1 MKRILAACLCI
12 LLLGC
17 VTPAQSE
24 QPQQT
29 AAPAAAETAT
39 TAPAATPEPKRFP
52 VTEAIAPLPETP
64 EAVDLDDRLL
74 VYESDGMSRLYLHG
88 QSIPLCAGSI
98 PAGAYGCRT
107 AGDRFFFSDPN
118 EGTLCMLD
126 LCDPTAPVQTVAPD
140 VIKGIKRFMIS
151 EDGETILY
159 ETPESEECDVLYLY
173 RDGEAKRIAES
184 AGRIDQFYL
193 SPDGKSLIFYMD
205 ETDIDNDRP
214 YSDYLIM
221 DGGEPLLLD
230 NELEWIGED
239 LRTALLWNTSGRK
252 LTLLRAGSE
261 PTVLSDSCRWVED
274 IAPNGACWWTDSTPS
289 ETLWYFDGTETTR
302 IGDHMDAPRVRLSG
316 AYAYFCNDVFWA
328 KYQNGEPVR
337 LCLRD
342 EFAGG
347 GFYDEHTLVYS
358 TSRNKDDPKAFAHR
372 SAYAVTVDETGVS
385 EPVTIAENYYELVR
399 LCDGWLI
406 VRSEDMSL
414 CDLCFGDHLLG
425 TDVRFWSDTRFAVDA
440 AHENLFFISDGRLY
454 HFDGR
459 TLRAILETDP
469 ALDEFPFCYL
479 SDGTLTYHDGDVLY
493 YYDGTAFRRILEH
506 VDRCRF
512 TAARSEIAAERQL
525 HD

>member
-1 MKRILAACLCI
+1 MKRILAACLCL

-17 VTPAQSE
+17 ATPK

-29 AAPAAAETAT
+29 AAPAATETAT
-39 TAPAATPEPKRFP
+39 PAQTATPEPKRFP

-64 EAVDLDDRLL
+64 EAVDLGNRLL
-74 VYESDGMSRLYLHG
+74 IYESDSMSWLYLHG
-88 QSIPLCAGSI
+88 QSIPLCAGSVLV
-98 PAGAYGCRT
+98 GAYGCRT
-107 AGDRFFFSDPN
+107 AGDRFFFSDRSDM
-118 EGTLCMLD
+118 LYMLD
-126 LCDPTAPVQTVAPD
+126 LSDPAAPAQAVAPD
-140 VIKGIKRFMIS
+140 VIKGVKRFMIS

-159 ETPESEECDVLYLY
+159 ETPESEDFEVLYLY
-173 RDGEAKRIAES
+173 RNGEAKRIAKS
-184 AGRIDQFYL
+184 AGHIDQFYL
-193 SPDGKSLIFYMD
+193 SPDGRSLIFYMD
-205 ETDIDNDRP
+205 ETDTDNDRP

-221 DGGEPLLLD
+221 DGGEPI
-230 NELEWIGED
+230 ELSGYIAHLGED
-239 LRTALLWNTSGRK
+239 LQTVLLWKPTI

-289 ETLWYFDGTETTR
+289 ETLWYFDGAETTR

-316 AYAYFCNDVFWA
+316 AYAYFCNGVFWA
-328 KYQNGEPVR
+328 KYQSGEPVR

-347 GFYDEHTLVYS
+347 GFLDEHTLVYS
-358 TSRNKDDPKAFAHR
+358 TCRNKDDPKAFAHR
-372 SAYAVTVDETGVS
+372 NAYAVTVDETGVS
-385 EPVTIAENYYELVR
+385 EPVLIAENYYQLIR

-414 CDLCFGDHLLG
+414 CDLYFGDDLLG

-440 AHENLFFISDGRLY
+440 ALENLFFISDGRLY
-454 HFDGR
+454 HFDGK

-469 ALDEFPFCYL
+469 APDEFPLCYL
-479 SDGTLTYHDGDVLY
+479 SDGTLTYRDGDVLY
-493 YYDGTAFRRILEH
+493 YYDGTAFHRILEH
-506 VDRCRF
+506 ADRCRF
-512 TAARSEIAAERQL
+512 TAARSKIAAERRI

>member
-1 MKRILAACLCI
+1 MKRILAACLCM

-17 VTPAQSE
+17 ATPGQPE

-29 AAPAAAETAT
+29 AAPAATETAT
-39 TAPAATPEPKRFP
+39 PAPAATPEPDRFP
-52 VTEAIAPLPETP
+52 VTEAIAPLPETL
-64 EAVDLDDRLL
+64 ETVDLEDRLL
-74 VYESDGMSRLYLHG
+74 VYESDGMSWLYLRG
-88 QSIPLCAGSI
+88 QSIPLCAGSVLVS
-98 PAGAYGCRT
+98 AYGCRT
-107 AGDRFFFSDPN
+107 AGDRFFFSDRSDM
-118 EGTLCMLD
+118 LYMLD
-126 LCDPTAPVQTVAPD
+126 LSDPAAPVQAVAPN
-140 VIKGIKRFMIS
+140 VIKDVKRFMIS

-159 ETPESEECDVLYLY
+159 ETPESGDREVLYLY

-193 SPDGKSLIFYMD
+193 SPDGRSLIFYMD
-205 ETDIDNDRP
+205 ETDTDNDRP
-214 YSDYLIM
+214 YSDYLIT

-230 NELEWIGED
+230 NELRWIDED
-239 LRTALLWNTSGRK
+239 LQTALLWNQPV

-261 PTVLSDSCRWVED
+261 PTVLSESCRWVED

-289 ETLWYFDGTETTR
+289 ETLWYFDGAETTR

-316 AYAYFCNDVFWA
+316 AYAYFCNGVFWA

-347 GFYDEHTLVYS
+347 GFLDEHTLVYS
-358 TSRNKDDPKAFAHR
+358 TSRDKDDPKAFAHR
-372 SAYAVTVDETGVS
+372 NAYAVTIDETGVS
-385 EPVTIAENYYELVR
+385 EPVLIAENYYQLIR

-406 VRSEDMSL
+406 VRSEDLSL
-414 CDLCFGDHLLG
+414 CDLCFGDDLLG

-440 AHENLFFISDGRLY
+440 AQENLFFISDGRLY
-454 HFDGR
+454 HFDGK

-469 ALDEFPFCYL
+469 ALDEFPLCYL
-479 SDGTLTYHDGDVLY
+479 SDGTLTYRDGDVLY
-493 YYDGTAFRRILEH
+493 YYDGTAFHRILEH
-506 VDRCRF
+506 ADRCRF
-512 TAARSEIAAERQL
+512 TAARSEIAAERRL